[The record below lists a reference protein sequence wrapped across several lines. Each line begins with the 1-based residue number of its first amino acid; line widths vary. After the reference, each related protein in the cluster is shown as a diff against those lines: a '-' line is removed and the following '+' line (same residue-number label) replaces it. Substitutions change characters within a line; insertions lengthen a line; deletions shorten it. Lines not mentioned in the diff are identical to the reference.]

1 MKIRTGFVSNS
12 SSTSFVIA
20 LTRDFRATPEQ
31 LEKFIDE
38 CKGYEE
44 DAVAMTPEQAT
55 KAIEGIVEELCK
67 VGDWSWSDG
76 YDISNESENMEHFH
90 NFRYTCGD
98 SFQIGE
104 SDGGHGCDFL
114 HNILADDLIDKTTEL
129 MKICKCGDKNDED
142 T

>member
-1 MKIRTGFVSNS
+1 MKIRMGFVSNS
-12 SSTSFVIA
+12 SSTSYVIA
-20 LTRDFRATPEQ
+20 LTRDFKATPEQ

-44 DAVAMTPEQAT
+44 DSVAMTSEQAT
-55 KAIEGIVEELCK
+55 KTIALIVEELCK
-67 VGDWSWSDG
+67 VGDWSWADS
-76 YDISNESENMEHFH
+76 YDITESAENMEQFH

-104 SDGGHGCDFL
+104 ADGGHGCDFL
-114 HNILADDLIDKTTEL
+114 HNILADDLKDKTLEL
-129 MKICKCGDKNDED
+129 TKVKNED

>member
-1 MKIRTGFVSNS
+1 MGFVSNS

-20 LTRDFRATPEQ
+20 LTRDFKATPEQ

-55 KAIEGIVEELCK
+55 KTIAGIVEELCK
-67 VGDWSWSDG
+67 TGDWSWSDG
-76 YDISNESENMEHFH
+76 YCISDQVDNMEHFH
-90 NFRYTCGD
+90 NFRWSCGD
-98 SFQIGE
+98 SFLIGE

-114 HNILADDLIDKTTEL
+114 HNILADDLKDKTA
-129 MKICKCGDKNDED
+129 KFIKPCKCKGKKDED
-142 T
+142 S